1 MAAAGGG
8 DAGGTSTRA
17 APAAA
22 AEGSAPPHAPGGLLR
37 ALPELPLS
45 RITMYEQL
53 PAHTSSR
60 SQSAPPCTPL
70 PFSRPCTPSRA
81 FVQVRAARV

>member
-22 AEGSAPPHAPGGLLR
+22 EGSAPPHAPGGLLR
-37 ALPELPLS
+37 ALLELPLS

-60 SQSAPPCTPL
+60 
-70 PFSRPCTPSRA
+70 
-81 FVQVRAARV
+81 

>member
-1 MAAAGGG
+1 MEAAGGG

-17 APAAA
+17 APGG

-37 ALPELPLS
+37 ALLELPLS

-60 SQSAPPCTPL
+60 
-70 PFSRPCTPSRA
+70 
-81 FVQVRAARV
+81 

>member
-8 DAGGTSTRA
+8 GGGGTSTRA
-17 APAAA
+17 APAAPRA
-22 AEGSAPPHAPGGLLR
+22 THRRTPGGLLR
-37 ALPELPLS
+37 ALLELPLS

-60 SQSAPPCTPL
+60 
-70 PFSRPCTPSRA
+70 
-81 FVQVRAARV
+81 